1 MVYGFTAITIMG
13 GLAHLYPRIVYSM
26 RFSGKEGVYI
36 SDLIEEKAVKAL
48 LPSIALALAWLIFAQ
63 AYGSPLYYISHLL
76 RTSKGAS
83 L

>member
-63 AYGSPLYYISHLL
+63 AYGSPLYYIS
-76 RTSKGAS
+76 
-83 L
+83 